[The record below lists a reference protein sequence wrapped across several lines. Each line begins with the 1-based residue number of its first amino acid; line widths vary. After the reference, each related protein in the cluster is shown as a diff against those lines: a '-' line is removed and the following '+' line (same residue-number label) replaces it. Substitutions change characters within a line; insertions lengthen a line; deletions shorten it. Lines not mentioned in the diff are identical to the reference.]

1 LRVLYWKIYGAF
13 EQSDLIN
20 GGLLMLGRHRL
31 FMKLGAAVTIIVAV
45 AIVGTAIV
53 LSLLTRHYTL
63 ESSRSILHF
72 NSVSVRSG
80 IGRLMM
86 SRDNESIKTFI
97 NDVSHGSDVYR
108 DICLISHPS
117 GEVIVSQQVAEGTR
131 LELEDLH
138 CALCHADETT
148 PEVTAE
154 PLDVVLKNGQ
164 GERILHVITPVLN
177 EQGCRS
183 ADCHVHAESGPVL
196 GFLETEYTLARI
208 DMLTASQG
216 LFAALSA
223 VVAISLASVALFVM
237 FRRSVDRPLRR
248 MVRGLNVLAASDLT
262 FRFPARRNDEI
273 GFAEKSFN
281 RLASSLQAHQA
292 ELKDMV
298 EYFEGIVENSA
309 DMIITVNPE
318 GLIITF
324 NRGAEET
331 LGYKREE
338 VVGRRIEA
346 LFADRTERDI
356 AIARLRE
363 SDNVRNYEA
372 KFLTKEGEI
381 KDVLLTLSRLR
392 DKEGNT
398 IGTFGI
404 SKDITH
410 EKELLRKL
418 VQSEKDAGI
427 GRAIIAIQ
435 HAVKNMLN
443 ILRGGLYVVQ
453 VGQKKG
459 DQNRIDEGREM
470 IEEGLSRINDLSL
483 NMLKYAREW
492 KIEPKLIDLSSL
504 IEKVAAANKDGAA
517 QRGVTLRTDIDGTL
531 PKVPCDPKLMHMTMM
546 DIVSNALDACEKKD
560 YEDGEEPEVVLRTF
574 REDVGRMAVIEIEDN
589 GMGMTEEVRRNV
601 FTPFFTTKGKTGT
614 GLGLAL
620 TSRIIKLHRGRI
632 AVESE
637 LGRGAVFRIKLPLDG
652 PGSN

>member
-1 LRVLYWKIYGAF
+1 MLGR
-13 EQSDLIN
+13 
-20 GGLLMLGRHRL
+20 LGRHRL
-31 FMKLGAAVTIIVAV
+31 FFKLGAAVTIILAV
-45 AIVGTAIV
+45 AIVGTAVV
-53 LSLLTRHYTL
+53 LGLLTRHYTL

-97 NDVSHGSDVYR
+97 NDVSRGSDVYR
-108 DICLISHPS
+108 DICLVSHPS
-117 GEVIVSQQVAEGTR
+117 GEVIVSRLVAEGEY
-131 LELEDLH
+131 LGIKDVH
-138 CALCHADETT
+138 CALCHVDEST
-148 PEVTAE
+148 PEVTSE
-154 PLDVVLKNGQ
+154 PLDVVMKNED
-164 GERILHVITPVLN
+164 GERILHVVTPVLN
-177 EQGCRS
+177 EPGCRS
-183 ADCHVHAESGPVL
+183 ASCHVHAESEPVL

-208 DMLTASQG
+208 DQLTAHQG
-216 LFAALSA
+216 LFTALAAI
-223 VVAISLASVALFVM
+223 VAIGLGALALFIM

-273 GFAEKSFN
+273 GYAEKSFN
-281 RLASSLQAHQA
+281 RLATSLQAHQA

-318 GLIITF
+318 GRIITF
-324 NRGAEET
+324 NRGAEDT
-331 LGYKREE
+331 LGYKRGE
-338 VVGRRIEA
+338 VVGLKIEK
-346 LFADRTERDI
+346 LFADPSERDI
-356 AIARLRE
+356 AIARLKD
-363 SDNVRNYEA
+363 SDSVRNYEA
-372 KFLTKEGEI
+372 KFLTKDGDI
-381 KDVLLTLSRLR
+381 RHVLLTLSRLR
-392 DKEGNT
+392 DKEGKT

-404 SKDITH
+404 SKDITN

-418 VQSEKDAGI
+418 VRNEKDAGI

-453 VGQKKG
+453 VGQKKN
-459 DQNRIDEGREM
+459 DQKRIDEGREM

-492 KIEPKLIDLSSL
+492 KIEPKMTDLSSL
-504 IEKVAAANKDGAA
+504 LDKVAAANKDGAA
-517 QRGVTLRTDIDGTL
+517 QRGVALRTDIDSSV
-531 PKVPCDPKLMHMTMM
+531 PEVPCDPKLMHMTMM
-546 DIVSNALDACEKKD
+546 DIVSNALDACEMKD
-560 YEDGEEPEVVLRTF
+560 YEGGEEPEVVLRTYQ
-574 REDVGRMAVIEIEDN
+574 EEVGRMAVIEIQDN
-589 GMGMTEEVRRNV
+589 GMGMPEEVRRNV

-620 TSRIIKLHRGRI
+620 TSRIIELHRGRI
-632 AVESE
+632 DVESE
-637 LGRGAVFRIKLPLDG
+637 MGKGAVFRIELPLDD